1 MSSSTPR
8 PCLASTSHALC
19 GALESTP
26 RARREHGESTESTR
40 DHPGRYARIYIGAGA
55 SVGTTAGVLAL
66 LQVGGVLV
74 GPLGWPDGSQQLI
87 RATRTSESSYAISPA
102 LAVQVCWPPCWRLG
116 GGGVGLDGGGAG
128 GRGGEIVTLS
138 YALRMP

>member
-1 MSSSTPR
+1 M
-8 PCLASTSHALC
+8 H
-19 GALESTP
+19 
-26 RARREHGESTESTR
+26 R
-40 DHPGRYARIYIGAGA
+40 DHPKSPGRYARIYIGAGA

-116 GGGVGLDGGGAG
+116 GGGVGYGHGGVFFSYYEAPVPVFYVSFRLLLAG
-128 GRGGEIVTLS
+128 
-138 YALRMP
+138 